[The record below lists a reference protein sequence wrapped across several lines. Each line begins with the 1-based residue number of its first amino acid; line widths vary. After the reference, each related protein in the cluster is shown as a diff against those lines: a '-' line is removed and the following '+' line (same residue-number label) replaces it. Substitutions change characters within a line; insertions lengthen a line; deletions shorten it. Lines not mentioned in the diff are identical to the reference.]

1 MKKILAVLI
10 LFLVSFTVA
19 FASGSGEK
27 AAGSQTVTMIFDAVQ
42 QNHDALYQEYAQK
55 YMTAH
60 PGVKVVVT
68 YGPKTVT
75 DLLGLY
81 LQYFAAKRS
90 DVDVYG
96 IDVIW
101 PGDIADHLVD
111 LNTYGA
117 KDVVGQYFPS
127 MVQNDTVKGRLVAVP
142 YLANAPVLYY
152 RTDLLQKYGYTKA
165 PGTWSELADM
175 AATIQKG
182 ERDAGNQDF
191 WGLVYQGKAYE
202 GLTCDALEWISS
214 YGGGT
219 VVDPSGKITI
229 NNPNAIAALQWAAG
243 TVGTIAPPG
252 VTGFDEEASRA
263 VWQAGNAAFMR
274 NWPYAYTLGN
284 AADSAIKGKFDITTL
299 PAGPSGQKA
308 GALGG
313 LALAVSK
320 YSKNPQAA
328 ADVAF
333 YFAGKE
339 FQKAMIISSSEPS
352 PIVSLYQDPDVL
364 KAIPFFAKMQDVLMS
379 AVPRPST
386 ATAPKY
392 NEVSRLFFT
401 AVHSVLTKEQDAPTA
416 VAGLQSSLQDLLS
429 K

>member
-1 MKKILAVLI
+1 MKRLLVTLALI
-10 LFLVSFTVA
+10 VISAGLVSA
-19 FASGSGEK
+19 GGSGEQPK
-27 AAGSQTVTMIFDAVQ
+27 AAKTVTMIFDAVQ
-42 QNHDALYQEYAQK
+42 QNHDALYQDYAQK
-55 YMTAH
+55 YSSAH
-60 PGVKVVVT
+60 PGVKVIVT
-68 YGPKTVT
+68 YGPKNVT
-75 DLLGLY
+75 DLLGLF

-90 DVDVYG
+90 DVDIYG

-111 LNTYGA
+111 LNAYGG
-117 KDVVGQYFPS
+117 KGVVGQYFPS

-152 RTDLLQKYGYTKA
+152 RSDLLKKYGFDSP
-165 PGTWSELADM
+165 PGTWERLAQM
-175 AATIQKG
+175 ANTIQQG
-182 ERDAGNQDF
+182 ERGAGNQDF
-191 WGLVYQGKAYE
+191 WGYVYQGKAYE
-202 GLTCDALEWISS
+202 GLTCDALEWVSS

-219 VVDPSGKITI
+219 VVDTSGKITI
-229 NNPNAIAALQWAAG
+229 NNPNAVAALQFAAN
-243 TVGTIAPPG
+243 TVGTISPPG
-252 VTGFDEEASRA
+252 VTGFDEESSRA

-284 AADSAIKGKFDITTL
+284 ADDSAIKGKFDITTL
-299 PAGPSGQKA
+299 PAGPSGQRA

-320 YSKNPQAA
+320 YSKNPQDAA
-328 ADVAF
+328 AVAF
-333 YFAGKE
+333 YFAGKD
-339 FQKAMIISSSEPS
+339 FQKAMLINSSEPS
-352 PIVSLYQDPDVL
+352 PIVSLYKDPDVL
-364 KAIPFFAKMQDVLMS
+364 SAIPFFSKMANVLMA

-401 AVHSVLTKEQDAPTA
+401 AVHSTLTKEQDPQAA
-416 VAGLQSSLQDLLS
+416 LAGLETSLKDLLN